1 MSEFRVRL
9 IAQLKCVHTTIYSMG
24 SRQEGLEAV
33 VEQENYDLLYRWA
46 EDSEM
51 KCNKTLGWELY
62 FDHNKPMRCYG
73 PGMEWLESCV
83 EKVKLLVSTQLNTSQ
98 QCAQLAKK
106 ACGVFACIRNSAA
119 SRSREVIIPL
129 Y

>member
-1 MSEFRVRL
+1 M
-9 IAQLKCVHTTIYSMG
+9 
-24 SRQEGLEAV
+24 
-33 VEQENYDLLYRWA
+33 LYRWA

-62 FDHNKPMRCYG
+62 FDHNKPMQCYG
-73 PGMEWLESCV
+73 SGMEWLESCV

-119 SRSREVIIPL
+119 SRSREVIVPL
-129 Y
+129 YSALVKLHLECCVQCWAPHYKTDIEALSVSREG